1 MAPPVLR
8 VQWDRAT
15 ARAGHATQ
23 KKAGRFASCPKQKL
37 FYVFSSA
44 TILWRCKNYVHMS
57 TSTFFS
63 VAPDHQTTPTPP
75 IKVLDRSNK
84 YICYGSPSGIK
95 RHQTTFRPVS
105 LRAALT
111 KTKMKVS
118 LWFWIVYPQMLGTW
132 SILYIDV

>member
-15 ARAGHATQ
+15 ARAGNLWMNSSQGHATQ

-44 TILWRCKNYVHMS
+44 TIFWRCKNYVHTS

-84 YICYGSPSGIK
+84 YICMYAHDIECYSPTQK
-95 RHQTTFRPVS
+95 TTFATVLHLGSRDIKCHF
-105 LRAALT
+105 ALCP
-111 KTKMKVS
+111 
-118 LWFWIVYPQMLGTW
+118 YGRR
-132 SILYIDV
+132 